1 MASIQSTNNVMHR
14 YAEAYEKLY
23 NRRPRDL
30 RAVDDDWVIV
40 NGARMRIAELEHLTN
55 QLQMEYKQ
63 ALSNKKSIVGKLI
76 KWFKG

>member
-1 MASIQSTNNVMHR
+1 MATIQNTSNVMHR

-40 NGARMRIAELEHLTN
+40 NGARMRSAELDHLTK
-55 QLQMEYKQ
+55 QLQMEYSQ
-63 ALSNKKSIVGKLI
+63 TLSNKRNMIGKLI

>member
-1 MASIQSTNNVMHR
+1 MATIQSTNSVMHR

-40 NGARMRIAELEHLTN
+40 NGARMRIAELDHLTK

-63 ALSNKKSIVGKLI
+63 TISNKRNMIGRLI

>member
-1 MASIQSTNNVMHR
+1 MASIQSTNNVMYR

-40 NGARMRIAELEHLTN
+40 NGARMRIAELDHLTT

-63 ALSNKKSIVGKLI
+63 VLNNKKSIVGRLI

>member
-1 MASIQSTNNVMHR
+1 MATSPEFVMHR

-30 RAVDDDWVIV
+30 RAVDANWVIV
-40 NGARMRIAELEHLTN
+40 NGARMRINELEILTK

-63 ALSNKKSIVGKLI
+63 SLTSKKSIVSRLI
-76 KWFKG
+76 GWLKSN

>member
-1 MASIQSTNNVMHR
+1 MVYSPEILMHN

-30 RAVDDDWVIV
+30 RAVDGDWVIV
-40 NGARMRIAELEHLTN
+40 NGARMRLGELEHLTK
-55 QLQMEYKQ
+55 QLQLEYKQ
-63 ALSNKKSIVGKLI
+63 TLANKRNVVSRLI